1 MMNSKEETVLVQTL
15 TNHIINLNEEIDRS
29 EEKLKITMRRLR
41 ELDRENKELKDSKT
55 VTYNID
61 EVTPF

>member
-1 MMNSKEETVLVQTL
+1 MLNNKEETVLIQTL
-15 TNHIINLNEEIDRS
+15 IAHIINLNEEIDRS